1 MNSSLAFARF
11 FVLEGNQMT
20 VPSDY
25 DFIGNTI
32 TESQFKNALTVLLN
46 HIRQMSLDLI
56 EAQGGNYSYA
66 TMALFDADKINVP
79 AKSTVR
85 IAQGDD
91 AGLYIWDGVSL
102 ILVDESNLYTQA
114 INYSNTEFSK
124 LNQMLVKKIDVN
136 LDFYTYSEYPSFIQL
151 NEFNQIIGTGTDDAD
166 SSIKYN
172 SSRIDL
178 IDSYLKAT
186 KFILFDFYTD
196 QNISDFIQ
204 INEANQIIGTGTNVK
219 DIYAYDFYTFSEYP
233 DLLFVDSKMKILKT
247 STTIDAGH
255 IFDSLPAS
263 EKDAVNLY
271 IDQRYIRRARNSFHQ
286 MYYQANNTVIPLN
299 QAQVV
304 YDFFDN
310 LMSNNSNYITKS
322 QIGVSTLGLA
332 MYQYKFTPPPK
343 RIGSTLTQ
351 SQVKPVRIMINA
363 GIHGSEKN
371 GIIAVMCIFENLV
384 NHWREYEMYD
394 DLRMHC
400 EFVVTPMMNID
411 GTNAITRKNANGVD
425 CNRNF
430 DWNWSIGG
438 STDPASDNYRGSA
451 AFSEVESRNYRDT
464 VLAYPNADLYIDV
477 HHGGEAEIMWLGSNL
492 QENIELLTNVGT
504 EMSTY
509 FHKHINPS
517 LDPQT
522 RLLYITGNG
531 DGTAAGYLCSTGKS
545 ALLFE
550 GVGSDNANIQT
561 VFNARR
567 FNELCLLKIIY
578 SGFMRTKYRREIL
591 IN

>member
-1 MNSSLAFARF
+1 
-11 FVLEGNQMT
+11 MT

>member
-1 MNSSLAFARF
+1 MPLPNIYEFIGTNVTEGGFKSAFAIMHQF
-11 FVLEGNQMT
+11 LKELEINVQATKEGMR
-20 VPSDY
+20 
-25 DFIGNTI
+25 G
-32 TESQFKNALTVLLN
+32 
-46 HIRQMSLDLI
+46 
-56 EAQGGNYSYA
+56 YA
-66 TMALFDADKINVP
+66 TISSFEADKLNVP
-79 AKSTVR
+79 TDTTIR
-85 IAQGDD
+85 IAQGGD

-102 ILVDESNLYTQA
+102 VLVDESNLYSQA

-136 LDFYTYSEYPSFIQL
+136 LDFYTYSEHPSFIQL

-166 SSIKYN
+166 SLIKYN

-509 FHKHINPS
+509 FHKHINPG

-550 GVGSDNANIQT
+550 GVGSDNTNIQT

>member
-1 MNSSLAFARF
+1 M
-11 FVLEGNQMT
+11 
-20 VPSDY
+20 
-25 DFIGNTI
+25 
-32 TESQFKNALTVLLN
+32 
-46 HIRQMSLDLI
+46 
-56 EAQGGNYSYA
+56 
-66 TMALFDADKINVP
+66 
-79 AKSTVR
+79 
-85 IAQGDD
+85 
-91 AGLYIWDGVSL
+91 
-102 ILVDESNLYTQA
+102 
-114 INYSNTEFSK
+114 
-124 LNQMLVKKIDVN
+124 
-136 LDFYTYSEYPSFIQL
+136 
-151 NEFNQIIGTGTDDAD
+151 NEFNQIIGTGTNEAD
-166 SSIKYN
+166 SLIKYN
-172 SSRIDL
+172 SSRIDS
-178 IDSYLKAT
+178 IDSYLKTT

-204 INEANQIIGTGTNVK
+204 INEANQIIGTGTTVK
-219 DIYAYDFYTFSEYP
+219 DIYTYDFYTFDELP
-233 DLLFVDSKMKILKT
+233 DLLFLDSNMKILKT
-247 STTIDAGH
+247 EVEIDSEH
-255 IFDSLPAS
+255 LFDSLTVS
-263 EKDAVNLY
+263 EVFANNLY
-271 IDQRYIRRARNSFHQ
+271 LDQRFIRRARSVYHQ
-286 MYYQANNTVIPLN
+286 MYYQANNIVIPFN
-299 QAQVV
+299 QAQKV

-310 LMSNNSNYITKS
+310 LMASNTNYISKI
-322 QIGVSTLGLA
+322 QIGTSTRGLPV
-332 MYQYKFTPPPK
+332 YQYKFTPPSK

-384 NHWREYEMYD
+384 NHWREFEFYD

-411 GTNAITRKNANGVD
+411 GTNAITRKNSNGVD

-430 DWNWSIGG
+430 DWNWSVGG
-438 STDPASDNYRGSA
+438 STDPASENYRGNTP
-451 AFSEVESRNYRDT
+451 FSEVESRIYRDA
-464 VLAYPNADLYIDV
+464 VLAYPDADLYIDV

-492 QENIELLTNVGT
+492 QDNIELLTNVGT

-550 GVGSDNANIQT
+550 GIGSDNTNIQT

-578 SGFMRTKYRREIL
+578 SAFMRTKYRRALL
-591 IN
+591 INI

>member
-1 MNSSLAFARF
+1 MPLPNIYEFIGTNVTEGGFKSAFAIMHQF
-11 FVLEGNQMT
+11 LKELEINVQATKEGMR
-20 VPSDY
+20 
-25 DFIGNTI
+25 G
-32 TESQFKNALTVLLN
+32 
-46 HIRQMSLDLI
+46 
-56 EAQGGNYSYA
+56 YA
-66 TMALFDADKINVP
+66 TISSFEADKLNVP
-79 AKSTVR
+79 TDTTIR

-136 LDFYTYSEYPSFIQL
+136 LDFYTYSEHPSFIQL
-151 NEFNQIIGTGTDDAD
+151 NEFNQIIGTGTNDAN
-166 SSIKYN
+166 SLIKYN
-172 SSRIDL
+172 SSRIDS

-204 INEANQIIGTGTNVK
+204 INEANQIIGTGTTVK
-219 DIYAYDFYTFSEYP
+219 DIYTYDFYTFDELP
-233 DLLFVDSKMKILKT
+233 DLLFLDSNMKILKT
-247 STTIDAGH
+247 EVKIDSEH
-255 IFDSLPAS
+255 LFDSLTVS
-263 EKDAVNLY
+263 EVFANNLY
-271 IDQRYIRRARNSFHQ
+271 LDQRFIRRARSVYHQ
-286 MYYQANNTVIPLN
+286 MYYQANNIVIPFN
-299 QAQVV
+299 QAQKV

-310 LMSNNSNYITKS
+310 LMASNTNYISKI
-322 QIGVSTLGLA
+322 QIGTSTRGLPV
-332 MYQYKFTPPPK
+332 YQYKFTPPSK

-384 NHWREYEMYD
+384 NHWREFEFYD

-411 GTNAITRKNANGVD
+411 GTNAVTRKNSNGVD

-430 DWNWSIGG
+430 DWNWSVGG
-438 STDPASDNYRGSA
+438 STDPASENYRGNTP
-451 AFSEVESRNYRDT
+451 FSEVESRIYRDA
-464 VLAYPNADLYIDV
+464 VLAYPDADLYIDV

-492 QENIELLTNVGT
+492 QDNIELLTNVGT

-550 GVGSDNANIQT
+550 GIGSDNTNIQT

-578 SGFMRTKYRREIL
+578 SGFMRTKYRRALL
-591 IN
+591 INI